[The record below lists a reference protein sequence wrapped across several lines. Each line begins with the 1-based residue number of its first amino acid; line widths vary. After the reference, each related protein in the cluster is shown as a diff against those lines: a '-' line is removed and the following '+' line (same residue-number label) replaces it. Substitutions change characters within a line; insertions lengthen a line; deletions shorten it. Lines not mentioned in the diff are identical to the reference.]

1 MAKTNSAPKKGRYID
16 LAGQKFGKLTAIE
29 RIDHITAKG
38 NVIKKWKCE
47 CDCGSGKEVLATT
60 TELRN
65 GSKKSCGCV
74 PGETRSMSKEDVS
87 KWDELYQYVRKNL
100 MGYDDEQS
108 LSTEMV
114 LRLKGLRHNKHYE
127 NRKITDTANYSYE
140 IILMTCKFCRMDIE
154 RGLRGKTFRDEMNK
168 LNYIAK
174 IIENNLNTVY
184 VRMQNAEKSK
194 EKTMAVD
201 VSTKM
206 QEAAEVKTLYKPSK
220 RKTPDALKN
229 MW

>member
-1 MAKTNSAPKKGRYID
+1 MAKSKSAPKNGRYID
-16 LAGQKFGKLTAIE
+16 LAGQKFGKLTVIE
-29 RIDHITAKG
+29 RIDHTTVRG

-60 TELRN
+60 TQLRN

-74 PGETRSMSKEDVS
+74 PGETRSMSKEDMNE
-87 KWDELYQYVRKNL
+87 WDELYQYVRKNL

-108 LSTEMV
+108 LSKEMV
-114 LRLKGLRHNKHYE
+114 LRLKGLRHNKYYE

-140 IILMTCKFCRMDIE
+140 LILMTCKFCRMDIE
-154 RGLRGKTFRDEMNK
+154 RGINGKTFRSEMAK

-184 VRMQNAEKSK
+184 MRIKNNENAK
-194 EKTMAVD
+194 EKTEKTD
-201 VSTKM
+201 VSHVFHKR
-206 QEAAEVKTLYKPSK
+206 AEYKPAA
-220 RKTPDALKN
+220 RKTPDALKG